1 MHWSC
6 WLSANLLSS
15 SQPIPNR
22 LVIVGVNSW
31 SSGASASTPNL
42 SSSRS
47 QIIWSL
53 AQPSGTKQRLWKK
66 PVFCLDIRWPQS
78 SFPGLQE
85 WCESPIAMGRF
96 WLELDFTRKH
106 CKTGNKLSIQFS
118 PKWWDQFLAPRSCY
132 RIPYGDQDVCQLAA
146 EHLFLIMF
154 FPATFC
160 FEAL

>member
-15 SQPIPNR
+15 SQRGRNR

-31 SSGASASTPNL
+31 SSGASASDLNL
-42 SSSRS
+42 SSSLS
-47 QIIWSL
+47 QTIWSL

-78 SFPGLQE
+78 SRPGQN

-96 WLELDFTRKH
+96 WLEMDFKRKR

-118 PKWWDQFLAPRSCY
+118 PKWWASQAGSVLSSAVIASLMV
-132 RIPYGDQDVCQLAA
+132 I
-146 EHLFLIMF
+146 EMF
-154 FPATFC
+154 VN
-160 FEAL
+160 